1 MPKYLIKANY
11 TLEGLKGVRA
21 KGAKSRAD
29 AVDNMVNR
37 LGGTVESFYF
47 AFGDDDVY
55 VVAELP
61 DDESRQATHGRAGRR
76 CPRPER
82 RLRPTG
88 RLTRH
93 TDVRRLTDPLTAVPD
108 TSPE

>member
-29 AVDNMVNR
+29 AVDNMVNGM
-37 LGGTVESFYF
+37 GGTVESFYF

-55 VVAELP
+55 VVADLP
-61 DDESRQATHGRAGRR
+61 DDESAAAVAFTVSAAGGATTSTVKLLTVEQADA
-76 CPRPER
+76 PS
-82 RLRPTG
+82 
-88 RLTRH
+88 
-93 TDVRRLTDPLTAVPD
+93 A
-108 TSPE
+108 